1 MKRVVLIVAVACVF
15 VGNALA
21 QTLQAPFVH
30 PGLNH
35 TQADLD
41 RMKEKVLAG
50 ESPWIDG
57 WNALCDFR
65 DSQSDFGASPKPTI
79 GGSDGTRQR
88 ASRDAM
94 AAYYNILRWYVT
106 GEEAHARCAVD
117 LLNDWSS
124 AVQSVVTG
132 ELFMLPA
139 CDFMKAAE
147 LVRLYPGWKEEDRER
162 FEKMARDYIYPAC
175 RDFRDE
181 PGTWPGWDGPANT
194 ACLYIGVF
202 LDDAEM
208 VNDAIEY
215 YKTGKGGGCITEGIV
230 FGGQPVEMGRD
241 QPHAVIGLDSYA
253 DFCQVLWNQGTD
265 MFSYQ
270 DNLLLKGFEY
280 YAKFNLEQPVD
291 WTPIDYHGHKFY
303 YSAPSSNAPSS
314 MPNNRILAN
323 ELVYHHYVDRMGGE
337 APWLREMMKLKNVD
351 VLTGMMYTF
360 SDTTTA
366 YEPYPVPSVPSGL
379 TAESGLRRVA
389 IDWER
394 ERTANG
400 YDVQRSVSPDGGFE
414 TIAGWSGNAT
424 SEYADTAVVPGQTY
438 YYRVRA
444 KNRSGEGGWT
454 EPVAATPVAGSTTS
468 FLGGWTHADI
478 GKEDWMPDGE
488 TWYAPENGNSFRVL
502 GSGRDIYNP
511 DHPEG
516 NFTYT
521 AVTGDFELV
530 ARVYEGEQNGNEIK
544 VKFGLAV
551 RESVSSSSPKVMLWV
566 GDAGTRQMHF
576 MWRNTGSGDGDIQGS
591 DHTWIPVWL
600 RLSRKGEVFEAS
612 VSVDGVEWHS
622 VGSSTISFPDD
633 CLAGVWVCGGAYL
646 PMGYTA
652 GFDHVSLKADGMAR
666 PAVPTEFQAE
676 AAGSTS
682 LALSWTA
689 SGNVSAYRLDRG
701 LSPDGPFET
710 LATNLSSTS
719 YVDGDLEPG
728 TTYHYR
734 LWSSNAAG
742 ESEVCAT
749 ASAATDELSLP
760 DAPVGVEAYG
770 GNGYVGLSWQPSGER
785 TAYYQVRR
793 GNIFGGPYTLIG
805 RTTETQYTDHKVDN
819 GQMYYYVVSAVNA
832 VGEGAES
839 AEAKACPQVGG
850 CQYWPFEDGGG
861 SVVSD
866 VWNGGDAQLVNN
878 VRFGSGRFL
887 SGVSL
892 NGGYVAFPPGWANT
906 WRNFTLSVW
915 VKPDDVLAWAR
926 VVDCSTGTDNNFF
939 LTLKAAQ
946 TGCMRYAI
954 KKSGTSEEQQI
965 NTTFCPKS
973 GEWTHI
979 VLVQEGSTGILYA
992 NGVEVGRNGH
1002 LTLAPADLGTT
1013 LRNYVGRSAYDTDP
1027 YFYGSVDELR
1037 VYDCALNAV
1046 QVASLYQVAVQQV
1059 TFNELPEKHVGDAD
1073 FRLAATAS
1081 SGRAVSFESANPRV
1095 AEITDGNQ
1103 VRLLSAGTSDITA
1116 MQVGNLQYAASAPVV
1131 RTLTV
1136 GEGDGVEPLRAGG
1149 TKWTCRVEGGHLCVD
1164 FGGNPFT
1171 GTVALFASDGKQAGM
1186 LPVDGGQTCLMP
1198 VGGLPSGLYFL
1209 KVWDREGHAVVH
1221 KIVL

>member
-1 MKRVVLIVAVACVF
+1 MKRVVLIVVVACVF
-15 VGNALA
+15 AGNALA
-21 QTLQAPFVH
+21 QTLQAPFAH

-35 TQADLD
+35 TRADLD

-106 GEEAHARCAVD
+106 GDEAHARCAVD
-117 LLNDWSS
+117 LLNAWSS

-215 YKTGKGGGCITEGIV
+215 YKMGKGGGCITEGIV

-323 ELVYHHYVDRMGGE
+323 ELVYHHYVDRMGLE

-379 TAESGLRRVA
+379 TAGSGLRRVA

-444 KNRSGEGGWT
+444 KNQSGEGGWT
-454 EPVAATPVAGSTTS
+454 DPVAATPAAGAASS
-468 FLGGWTHADI
+468 FLAGWTHADI

-502 GSGRDIYNP
+502 GSGRDIYNSA
-511 DHPEG
+511 HPEG
-516 NFTYT
+516 NFTYAT
-521 AVTGDFELV
+521 VSGDFELV

-551 RESVSSSSPKVMLWV
+551 RESLSASSPKVMLWV

-576 MWRNTGSGDGDIQGS
+576 MWRNTGTGNGDMLGS

-600 RLSRKGEVFEAS
+600 KLSRKGEVFEAS
-612 VSVDGVEWHS
+612 VSADGVEWHS
-622 VGSSTISFPDD
+622 VGPSTISFPDD

-652 GFDHVSLKADGMAR
+652 GFDHVSLTADAMPR
-666 PAVPTEFQAE
+666 PAVPADFRIE

-682 LALSWTA
+682 LSLSWSEA
-689 SGNVSAYRLDRG
+689 RHVSAYRIDRAT
-701 LSPDGPFET
+701 SPEGPFET
-710 LATNLSSTS
+710 LSTHVGTVS
-719 YVDGDLEPG
+719 YVDRDLEPG
-728 TTYHYR
+728 TTYYYR
-734 LWSSNAAG
+734 LWSANAAG
-742 ESEVCAT
+742 ESEAYAA

-760 DAPVGVEAYG
+760 DAPAGVETYG
-770 GNGYVGLSWQPSGER
+770 GNGYVDLSWQQVGER
-785 TAYYQVRR
+785 TAYYQIKR
-793 GNIFGGPYTLIG
+793 GEVFGGPYMLVG
-805 RTTETQYTDHKVDN
+805 RSTETRFTDHKVDN

-832 VGEGAES
+832 VGESLES
-839 AEAKACPQVGG
+839 EEAEALPQVGG
-850 CQYWPFEDGGG
+850 CRYWPFEEGDG

-866 VWNGGDAQLVNN
+866 VWNGSEAQLVDN
-878 VRFGSGRFL
+878 VAFEEGKFL
-887 SGVSL
+887 SGVRLS
-892 NGGYVAFPPGWANT
+892 GGYVAFPPGWASGWT
-906 WRNFTLSVW
+906 DFTLSMW
-915 VKPDDVLAWAR
+915 ARPDDVVSGAR
-926 VVDCSTGTDNNFF
+926 LLDCSTLSGDGFY
-939 LTLKAAQ
+939 LTLKASQ
-946 TGCMRYAI
+946 DGCLRYGI
-954 KKSGTSEEQQI
+954 KKGDTSGEEQI
-965 NTTFCPKS
+965 TTSFSPKA

-979 VLVQEGSTGILYA
+979 VLVQQGGIGILYA
-992 NGVEVGRNGH
+992 NGVEVGRNTG
-1002 LTLAPADLGTT
+1002 LTLSPADLGTT
-1013 LRNYVGRSAYDTDP
+1013 MRNYVGHSSSASAPD
-1027 YFYGSVDELR
+1027 FYGGVDDLR
-1037 VYDCALNAV
+1037 VYDCALDAG
-1046 QVASLYQVAVQQV
+1046 QVASLCQAAVQQV
-1059 TFNELPEKHVGDAD
+1059 VFDELPEKHVGDAD

-1095 AEITDGNQ
+1095 AEITDGNL
-1103 VRLLSAGTSDITA
+1103 VRPLSSGTSDITA

-1136 GEGDGVEPLRAGG
+1136 GEGDGVESSLADG
-1149 TKWTCRVEGGHLCVD
+1149 TGLICRVEGGCLQVA
-1164 FGGNPFT
+1164 FSGGSFT
-1171 GTVALFASDGKQAGM
+1171 GTVALFASDGRQVGM
-1186 LPVDGGQTCLMP
+1186 LTVSGGQAFALP
-1198 VGGLPSGLYFL
+1198 VGNLPSGIYFL
-1209 KVWDREGHAVVH
+1209 KVSGKDGWTMVRKVV
-1221 KIVL
+1221 L